1 MHRVCVGIAALLLV
15 SNLAWA
21 GKPSSSTCPPSSNV
35 TVTVYDDDATGALL
49 LERSDDFNGTNQAQY
64 SATSN
69 SSLTTSVSCGML
81 RFNLYG
87 QGSTTQAIRTMYI
100 TPNQAI
106 DSSQPAGP
114 PPGYYWQNVELA
126 SGCYDQ
132 NGNQVYLENVLTSA
146 DNCGMILD
154 FNANGTKYKLRMG
167 PGCSGCVGVAAPTT
181 YGLLTVTCNSV
192 SSNQCVSWTF
202 VPNPTPSSTNPPSV
216 ANLYY
221 YAKGGKLTFFGQY
234 HMTFRIDVTT
244 P

>member
-1 MHRVCVGIAALLLV
+1 MPKILVVLTALLI
-15 SNLAWA
+15 SSTLAWG
-21 GKPSSSTCPPSSNV
+21 GKPTTSTCPPSSNV
-35 TVTVYDDDATGALL
+35 TVTIYDYDTGGALL

-64 SATSN
+64 SVTSDPY
-69 SSLTTSVSCGML
+69 LTTAVACGML
-81 RFNLYG
+81 RFNLYS

-106 DSSQPAGP
+106 DGSQPAGP

-132 NGNQVYLENVLTSA
+132 SGNQVYIQNILTSSG
-146 DNCGMILD
+146 NCGMILD

-167 PGCSGCVGVAAPTT
+167 PGCSGCAGVPAPTT
-181 YGLLTVTCNSV
+181 FGLLTVTCNSV

-202 VPNPTPSSTNPPSV
+202 APNLTPSTTNPPTV

-221 YAKGGKLTFFGQY
+221 YARGGKLTFVGQY
-234 HMTFRIDVTT
+234 YMTFRIDVTN